1 MTTINFD
8 AVFIG
13 AGPVGLSALLEY
25 VNSGLHENQRILL
38 VYPMVNLDE
47 SIEELIPKSDKANL
61 KHLKSFATRR
71 FKQYVQTGSYS
82 KGKSFSLD
90 NRRIIESLSYH
101 WGASCFPYP
110 EAGRTL
116 PTSESYLQYNIA
128 RRWKIQAEIDAL
140 SDLYPINGEIVG
152 KLKRKK
158 ISEKFSL
165 IGNNIDGVV
174 IGHSRLAIST
184 SGSSGCKYCNM
195 CFEGCPISSPWN
207 PDNDIQIIKDRYP
220 QIAIMRSSVSSLQWD
235 GKSYEISTQE
245 GTFRSKSVYLGA
257 GWENS
262 LILLSKLMGLH
273 LDPNYTVKQSNVLI
287 RPFILFRQEK
297 SNDYLNSFVYHDN
310 VMVTLDANKNV
321 DTFTQIYFPTIDLW
335 VRILSQAPSFLHNI
349 LGFVIKSF
357 SFMSSIGRHFGVAM
371 IFFPGDD
378 WNSDFEVSKLKRKVQ
393 KNLNRSLHC
402 INGFLIPGL
411 VKKLYRGQ
419 SQHVGAIDAKL
430 ASFIEKSYPNLYL
443 VSPLN
448 LDRIVPGPHTF
459 YSAVIAAR
467 TAVKSRID

>member
-1 MTTINFD
+1 VTTNFD

-13 AGPVGLSALLEY
+13 AGPVGLSALIEY

-38 VYPMVNLDE
+38 VYPKVTLAE
-47 SIEELIPKSDKANL
+47 SIEEIIPKTDRENL
-61 KHLKSFATRR
+61 EHLRKFATRR

-90 NRRIIESLSYH
+90 NQRTIESLSYH

-110 EAGRTL
+110 EAGRKLT
-116 PTSESYLQYNIA
+116 TSESDVQFKIA
-128 RRWKIQAEIDAL
+128 RRWNIQAELDAL
-140 SDLYPINGEIVG
+140 SDLYPINGEVVG

-158 ISEKFSL
+158 LSEKFSL
-165 IGNNIDGVV
+165 IGNTIDGAV

-184 SGSSGCKYCNM
+184 SGESGCEYCNR

-207 PDNDIQIIKDRYP
+207 PDNDIQIIKSQFP
-220 QIAIMRSSVSSLQWD
+220 QVAILRGSVSSLRWD
-235 GKSYEISTQE
+235 GKSYEIHTQQ
-245 GTFRSKSVYLGA
+245 GTFACKSVYLGA

-262 LILLSKLMGLH
+262 LVLLSNLMGLH
-273 LDPNYTVKQSNVLI
+273 LDPNEVVKQSNVLI
-287 RPFILFRQEK
+287 RPFILLRREK
-297 SNDYLNSFVYHDN
+297 SNDYFNSFVYHDN
-310 VMVTLDANKNV
+310 VMVTLDANKSV

-335 VRILSQAPSFLHNI
+335 MRILSQAPSFLHKI
-349 LGFVIKSF
+349 LGFVIRSL

-378 WNSDFEVSKLKRKVQ
+378 WNSDVEVNMRKRKVQ
-393 KNLNRSLHC
+393 KNLNSSLHC
-402 INGFLIPGL
+402 VSGFLIPGL

-419 SQHVGAIDAKL
+419 SQHVGAIDPQL
-430 ASFIEKSYPNLYL
+430 ASFIEKNYPNLYL

-448 LDRIVPGPHTF
+448 LDKIVPGPHTF
-459 YSAVIAAR
+459 YSAVLAA
-467 TAVKSRID
+467 TTVVKSRIN